1 MVKVNVKVKNMN
13 FRLRLLIG
21 VMVMCWMVGVRGQ
34 GVTLERLPEVVNSP
48 FSEYNPLLVG
58 DTLFYF
64 SSMRSEVDDDNELF
78 FDTHWSSRIYQAYCS
93 EGNYYGVKT
102 LPVTINKSRYYH
114 PNFCFNKSRDY
125 MVFSRCYRTADEE
138 LVCNLYE
145 SRLKNGKWGKAQALG
160 NGINGPGFSTTQP
173 FLAEL
178 DDYAVLYFVS
188 NRPNGQGEMDI
199 WFSVY
204 KNGQYEIPI
213 NAGSGVNTAGNE
225 VTPFYDVVA
234 GILYFSSDEWPG
246 KGGYDIFN
254 SQGGLCSWTPPQNLG
269 TPLNSEENDIY
280 FSVNA
285 DGQSGYLSS
294 NRIVDP
300 EHIEDTCCNDLYRWE
315 ATEPEKKA
323 DTTLA
328 PQDSGLLAI
337 KGIFPLNLYF
347 DNDQPNPRTI
357 ADTTSLRYLSLNR
370 SYCLEKTAYLNKAEN
385 EVERQWME
393 AFFDDSLV
401 HCRSGV
407 LALMVFLDMRL
418 AQGQQVTLS
427 IEGYASQLHEG
438 DYNRHLSQRRI
449 VSLLNE
455 LKEYSN
461 GLLKKYIERG
471 QLKIKELPFGSSMA
485 GKIQGDSVFGRQA
498 VLQRKIV
505 VWDIE
510 VSR

>member
-1 MVKVNVKVKNMN
+1 MD

-21 VMVMCWMVGVRGQ
+21 VMMMVGCVGSAEGQ
-34 GVTLERLPEVVNSP
+34 AVTVERLPEGVVNSP
-48 FSEYNPLLVG
+48 FSEYNPLLAG
-58 DTLFYF
+58 DTVFYF

-78 FDTHWSSRIYQAYCS
+78 FDTHWSSQIYRAYYS
-93 EGNYYGVKT
+93 EGQYQGVKT
-102 LPVTINKSRYYH
+102 LPNTINKGRYYH
-114 PNFCFNKSRDY
+114 PNFCFNRAGDY

-138 LVCNLYE
+138 LMCSLYE
-145 SRLKNGKWGKAQALG
+145 SRLKNGKWGKAVKMG
-160 NGINGPGFSTTQP
+160 SGINGSGFTTTQP

-178 DDYAVLYFVS
+178 GDYAVLYFVS
-188 NRPNGQGEMDI
+188 NRPNGQGDMDI
-199 WFSVY
+199 WFSIC
-204 KNGQYEIPI
+204 KNGQYEAPI

-225 VTPFYDVVA
+225 VTPFYDVA
-234 GILYFSSDEWPG
+234 TGTLYFSSDEWPG
-246 KGGYDIFN
+246 KGGYDIFS
-254 SQGGLCSWTPPQNLG
+254 SQGGLCSWTSPQNMEA
-269 TPLNSEENDIY
+269 PLNSEENDIY

-285 DGQSGYLSS
+285 DGRSGYLSS

-315 ATEPEKKA
+315 FPQPEKT
-323 DTTLA
+323 DSVA
-328 PQDSGLLAI
+328 PQDTDLLAI
-337 KGIFPLNLYF
+337 KSIFPLSLYF
-347 DNDQPNPRTI
+347 DNDQPDPRTT
-357 ADTTSLRYLSLNR
+357 ADTTSQHYLL
-370 SYCLEKTAYLNKAEN
+370 LNKAYCREK
-385 EVERQWME
+385 EAYLGKAADEAERQWME
-393 AFFDDSLV
+393 TFFDDSLSACSERV
-401 HCRSGV
+401 MRLFAFV
-407 LALMVFLDMRL
+407 EERLAL
-418 AQGQQVTLS
+418 GQQVTLS

-449 VSLLNE
+449 VSLMNE
-455 LKEYSN
+455 LKEYGN